1 MPVHPIEYRYGSE
14 EMRKIFDIST
24 RYILMAKVE
33 AALAK
38 AEAKVGLIPE
48 EAAKCIAEVVENNK
62 ISPERVLELEKVTQ
76 HETMALV
83 LAIAEQAGPYG
94 EYVHFGATSNDI
106 LDTALALQLKQ
117 AISLVE
123 RGLVSLTRA
132 IIEKGRKTLDLVCLG
147 RTHGMAALPMPFGF
161 KFAVWAWIM
170 KNNIERLNSVKSR
183 AVRGKMSGAIG
194 TMASFYGKGR
204 EIQSLVMQELG
215 LEEAEISTQ
224 IVPRDSLAELVVTL
238 ALISS
243 TLELI
248 ANEIRNL
255 QRTEISEVEEPFRRR
270 KQVGSS
276 TMPHKRNPIRSEKVC
291 GLARIMRGLSI
302 AALENIVLEHER
314 DLTNSSVER
323 IMIPEAFLIIDEQLR
338 SLEYVISNLVIK
350 REAMRRNLENA
361 GDLIMAER
369 VMLELARRKM
379 GRQRAHEL
387 IRRLSMRAIEE
398 NRSLFD
404 VLLEEKEVLDKISK
418 DELESLLNP
427 LTYLGDSREIAEEVF
442 RRTEEFLDSL
452 QIA

>member
-1 MPVHPIEYRYGSE
+1 MPVHPIEYRYGSR
-14 EMRKIFDIST
+14 EMREIFEVST
-24 RYILMAKVE
+24 KYKLMAKVE

-38 AEAKVGLIPE
+38 AEAQVGLIPK
-48 EAAKCIAEVVENNK
+48 EAAERIAEVVENDK
-62 ISPERVLELEKVTQ
+62 IRPERIFELERITQ

-117 AISLVE
+117 AISLI
-123 RGLVSLTRA
+123 RYRLISLTRA
-132 IIEKGRKTLDLVCLG
+132 IIERGRDALDLICLG
-147 RTHGMAALPMPFGF
+147 RTHGIAALPMPFGF
-161 KFAVWAWIM
+161 KLAVWASIM
-170 KNNIERLNSVKSR
+170 KQNLERLISVESR
-183 AVRGKMSGAIG
+183 VVRGKISGAIG

-204 EIQSLVMQELG
+204 EIQSLVMKELG
-215 LEEAEISTQ
+215 LKEAEISTQ
-224 IVPRDSLAELVVTL
+224 IVPRDSLAELISML

-255 QRTEISEVEEPFRRR
+255 QRSEIAEVEEPFKVR

-291 GLARIMRGLSI
+291 GLARIMRGLSV
-302 AALENIVLEHER
+302 AAFENIVLEHER

-338 SLEYVISNLVIK
+338 TLEYVIRNLVLK
-350 REAMRRNLENA
+350 EEAMKRNLERA

-369 VMLELARRKM
+369 IMLELARRQM

-387 IRRLSMRAIEE
+387 IRKLSMRAIEE
-398 NRSLFD
+398 NKSLLD
-404 VLLEEKEVLDKISK
+404 VLLQEEAVLKKISK
-418 DELESLLNP
+418 EEISSLINP
-427 LTYLGDSREIAEEVF
+427 ATYLGESKEIAEEVF
-442 RRTEEFLDSL
+442 NSTEEFLDS
-452 QIA
+452 IAT